1 MDRLWTPGGFHRGC
15 RRWPPRWIL
24 QPSRKPPGSQ
34 PGPSAMQRK
43 SRGFLV
49 PSGDRWLPS
58 GGGGFPKIWPCR
70 WRSIALRPP
79 AYDFR
84 QEGPAN
90 SSGSGTK
97 AATRAPLPRIARI
110 YPRTGVFVSSKSVRR
125 TLSASLREIA
135 VTRRGALADLS
146 SAGRDDTGRSG
157 LARSQ
162 APHTR
167 RALRRPWHVRAVLG
181 YQQSRPLGPCG
192 AARP

>member
-1 MDRLWTPGGFHRGC
+1 MGPWIEVDTCGPGLRAESSGRDGRPAIRRVVVGGFSGLA
-15 RRWPPRWIL
+15 WIRM
-24 QPSRKPPGSQ
+24 P
-34 PGPSAMQRK
+34 
-43 SRGFLV
+43 
-49 PSGDRWLPS
+49 
-58 GGGGFPKIWPCR
+58 GGFPKIRPCR
-70 WRSIALRPP
+70 WRSIAPRPP